1 MSDAFGG
8 LLGTGLKVELCSRRT
23 WTTADTRSLGSLSGE
38 GVSVRQK
45 GVSLDALFCIFRGE
59 VADPEPACVQRLRRM
74 AGVACELVP
83 ELVGVS
89 G

>member
-1 MSDAFGG
+1 VLLADLDNNEYTIMG
-8 LLGTGLKVELCSRRT
+8 LLEWR
-23 WTTADTRSLGSLSGE
+23 

-45 GVSLDALFCIFRGE
+45 GVSSDALFCIFRGE